1 MTRATIRNW
10 IDTGSGPTLVL
21 LHGWGASGAFFAAQE
36 ALAGQGIR
44 LVIPDLPGHGPS
56 AVSDPDLT
64 LPDLT
69 DAVAAFLAER
79 QVEKP
84 VLVGWSMGALIA
96 LDLLNRHRVR
106 AAGLTIL
113 DMTPKVPH
121 APDWSYGIAGGQTE
135 ADMVTTA
142 GAMAA
147 GWGDF
152 APRIAFSLFAR
163 GAPPDPVWLAEAT
176 ARIAA
181 QDAPTLANLWRSLAA
196 TDARAALAALN
207 LPVQVILGARSR
219 IYGPTLADFY
229 RATKPEADV
238 IVLDGAGHAP
248 QIEQPAAVNAA
259 LLSFIRRVTAAV

>member
-10 IDTGSGPTLVL
+10 VDIGRGPTLVL

-36 ALAGQGIR
+36 ALAGQGLR
-44 LVIPDLPGHGPS
+44 LLIPDLPGHGPS
-56 AVSDPDLT
+56 AVADPALT
-64 LPDLT
+64 LPHLA
-69 DAVAAFLAER
+69 DAVAAFLTER
-79 QVEKP
+79 QVDKP
-84 VLVGWSMGALIA
+84 VLLGWSMGALIA
-96 LDLLNRHRVR
+96 LDLLSRHRVPT
-106 AAGLTIL
+106 AGLSIL
-113 DMTPKVPH
+113 DMTPKVPN

-142 GAMAA
+142 AAMAA

-163 GAPPDPVWLAEAT
+163 GASPDPVWLAEAT

-196 TDARAALAALN
+196 TDARAALAALD

-219 IYGPTLADFY
+219 IYGPALADFY
-229 RATKPEADV
+229 RETKPDADLL
-238 IVLDGAGHAP
+238 ILDGAGHAP
-248 QIEQPAAVNAA
+248 QIEQSAAVNAA
-259 LLSFIRRVTAAV
+259 LLAFTQRVTAAV